1 MNHVLAATTGQT
13 GPQGLAQSAFDR
25 GSRRAVAHHFCFV
38 DRCSIR
44 DCRRGTHGIVI
55 CFLLKAV
62 WTTEA
67 RIDVIRNGNIARG
80 RPLPELTLAELSELI
95 GAIHDCALD
104 PGRWQ
109 ETLGRICSAL
119 DCVAGQLYLVSRETD
134 RPRFAA
140 SFNEPPEATRLLL
153 ERFGPEAAEFNRL
166 SVQGWS
172 GQADEP
178 VVLSRSPHAQT
189 LFESRFY
196 QEWARP
202 LGYCDGISVLVIQED
217 HTFGML
223 AAARHERIGLVS
235 EREISLMT
243 LLAPHMRR
251 AVAIGDLL
259 DMRELHVKTLGE
271 ALDDVT
277 SGIALVTAD
286 GIILHANAAAR
297 SMLENAGPIRS
308 LRGRLTARDPA
319 ASNALSAAIA
329 AAAATELG
337 REGIGLALNSLKET
351 RAVAHVLPLAA
362 TGARGRPLPRA
373 AAAVFINDASAMPH
387 PLPDGVAESLGL
399 TNAET
404 RLLRRIM
411 EGGTL
416 VAAATALGI
425 GNATAKTHLARIF
438 AKAGVSRQA
447 ELVSLIARLTAPV
460 RRQ

>member
-1 MNHVLAATTGQT
+1 M
-13 GPQGLAQSAFDR
+13 S
-25 GSRRAVAHHFCFV
+25 
-38 DRCSIR
+38 
-44 DCRRGTHGIVI
+44 
-55 CFLLKAV
+55 
-62 WTTEA
+62 
-67 RIDVIRNGNIARG
+67 
-80 RPLPELTLAELSELI
+80 ELSLVELSGLI

-104 PGRWQ
+104 PARWQ
-109 ETLGRICSAL
+109 ETLGQICSAL
-119 DCVAGQLYLVSRETD
+119 DCVAGQLYLVARGTD

-178 VVLSRSPHAQT
+178 VVLSRSLHAQT
-189 LFESRFY
+189 LFQSRFY

-202 LGYCDGISVLVIQED
+202 LGYCDGISVLVLQED

-223 AAARHERIGLVS
+223 AAARHERVGLVS
-235 EREISLMT
+235 EREIALMK

-251 AVAIGDLL
+251 AIAIGDLL
-259 DMRELHVKTLGE
+259 DMRELQMKTLGE

-277 SGIALVTAD
+277 SGVALVAAD
-286 GIILHANAAAR
+286 GTILHANAAAR
-297 SMLENAGPIRS
+297 GMLEKAGPIRS
-308 LRGRLTARDPA
+308 LRGRLSARDPA

-329 AAAATELG
+329 AAADTQIG
-337 REGIGLALNSLKET
+337 REGIGLALNSSEGT

-373 AAAVFINDASAMPH
+373 VAAVFVNEALTTSQ
-387 PLPDGVAESLGL
+387 PLPDGVAKSLGL
-399 TNAET
+399 TRAET

-416 VAAATALGI
+416 VAAAAALGI

-438 AKAGVSRQA
+438 AKAGVSRQT
-447 ELVSLIARLTAPV
+447 ELVALVARLTAPV
-460 RRQ
+460 RQQ